1 MRGTMSQDKHTRTIP
16 GKRQGREYPQDT
28 PSATVLLSLLLVAVA
43 LFAYVQT
50 YTFAF
55 INYDDPI
62 YTTSNQ
68 VVKNGLT
75 WSGVVWA
82 FTEGTFH
89 SNYWAPL
96 TWITFLID
104 SEIYGM
110 NPGGYHVT
118 NVIFHLLNTLL
129 LYAAFERFTGK
140 PGRSFVLAL
149 VFALHPLHVE
159 SVAWVSERKDMVST
173 LFWMLTLI
181 AYARWVRNP
190 SKPGYCLVLGM
201 FVCCLMG
208 KPMGVTLPF
217 VLLLLDFW
225 PLDRYGRGVQAGGP
239 GFWRTFGSLVR
250 EKWPFFVAV
259 GLILPLTIYPQQAA
273 GALKSLDEIAFAYRI
288 ENVIV
293 TYASQ
298 ILKTFWPV
306 NLGIVYPYPPHLPLW
321 QPVGSLGLLAA
332 ISILAIKFLHKFP
345 YLMVGWLWYLGT
357 FVPVAGF
364 LVIGPHVTADR
375 YTYIPLI
382 GILIMIIWGVGDL
395 DSRIRVD
402 KKVYVF
408 LVLAVITIL
417 TALTRKQVSHW
428 KDSITIY
435 THTLAVTRAN
445 WPVHFNLGTAYREKG
460 WDGLA
465 LAQYRQAQHIK
476 PDVVETQLSI
486 GDLLVALERS
496 QEAIEHYL
504 AALITL
510 PGSAAIHTALA
521 IVLDDNGAH
530 AKAIHHFQKAIEI
543 DTNFAEAHH
552 GLGVA
557 RFRKGQV
564 DAAITHYRK
573 ALQIDRTFHPALSN
587 LGIAFMSK
595 GEFEHARTWFLEA
608 MALAPDSVEPYYGLG
623 IMNLK
628 NGDPETASHYF
639 SKVLRIEPN
648 HEQARKGI
656 QIAAENK
663 KESRTQ

>member
-1 MRGTMSQDKHTRTIP
+1 MRGTMTPNKPTRTIP
-16 GKRQGREYPQDT
+16 GKRQGRVYPKDT
-28 PSATVLLSLLLVAVA
+28 PSVTVLLSLLLVAVA

-110 NPGGYHVT
+110 HPGGYQVT

-129 LYAAFERFTGK
+129 LFAAFVYLTGK
-140 PGRSFVLAL
+140 PVRSFVLA
-149 VFALHPLHVE
+149 VIFAIHPLHVE

-181 AYARWVRNP
+181 AYTQWMRNP
-190 SKPGYCLVLGM
+190 GKLGYCLVLVM

-225 PLDRYGRGVQAGGP
+225 PLSRYSQGLQGGLS
-239 GFWRTFGSLVR
+239 GFWRTVGNLVW
-250 EKWPFFVAV
+250 EKLPLFFVV
-259 GLILPLTIYPQQAA
+259 LLILPLTIYPQQTA
-273 GALKSLDEIAFAYRI
+273 GALKSLDEISFAYRI
-288 ENVIV
+288 ENVFS

-298 ILKTFWPV
+298 ILKTFWPL
-306 NLGIVYPYPPHLPLW
+306 NLGIVYPYPPSLPLW
-321 QPVGSLGLLAA
+321 QPVGSFCLLVA
-332 ISILAIKFLHKFP
+332 ISTLSFKFMHRFP
-345 YLMVGWLWYLGT
+345 YVVVGWLWYLGT
-357 FVPVAGF
+357 FVPVVGF
-364 LVIGPHVTADR
+364 MVIGPHVTADR

-382 GILIMIIWGVGDL
+382 GILMMIIWGGGDL
-395 DSRIRVD
+395 VRRLRVD
-402 KKVYVF
+402 KKVYVVLI
-408 LVLAVITIL
+408 LVVIAIL
-417 TALTRKQVSHW
+417 TTLTRNQVSHW
-428 KDSITIY
+428 ENSVTIY
-435 THTLAVTRAN
+435 THTLAVTKAN

-465 LAQYRQAQHIK
+465 LAQYRQAQRIK
-476 PDVVETQLSI
+476 PDVVETQLSV
-486 GDLLVALERS
+486 GDLLVAMGRN
-496 QEAIEHYL
+496 QDAIEHYFD
-504 AALITL
+504 ALNTL

-521 IVLDDNGAH
+521 IVLDDNGAN

-543 DTNFAEAHH
+543 DANFTEAHH

-564 DAAITHYRK
+564 GAAIAHYRK
-573 ALQIDRTFHPALSN
+573 ALQIDRTFHPALCN

-595 GEFEHARTWFLEA
+595 GEFEHARTRFLEA
-608 MALAPDSVEPYYGLG
+608 ISLAPDYAEAYYGLG
-623 IMNLK
+623 VMSLK
-628 NGDPETASHYF
+628 EGDPETARHYF
-639 SKVLRIEPN
+639 TKVLRVDPN
-648 HEQARKGI
+648 HEQALKGL
-656 QIAAENK
+656 QLAAEN
-663 KESRTQ
+663 R